1 MKQRKSQTELLHE
14 LVVAGKISEED
25 ADDVKSAP
33 LWAVSTRELVTY
45 LGVLIITV
53 GFFRFIAS
61 AFEDASKWTIMS
73 AAYVLAVILAMGAW
87 RLSGHQGVQGRL
99 SEVLELGAM
108 LAALLGSIVPL
119 DATDLKPQGIGMI
132 LTAIAAGWG
141 VLRLENSTF
150 SGTVALC
157 AGLPGFAIALG
168 ALIDEDSP
176 RYFAAL
182 FVLAGTILIWL
193 SIKEMGLAPLESAA
207 GSLCIVIGSI
217 TLGSSFN
224 GDATWFPILAGAV
237 LFAVGATRIAPENLV
252 AGALC
257 VIVGIVI
264 TVDEFIESELV
275 QSLVVI
281 ASGVAVLLV
290 LGAQMRRRPSKSE
303 PGALTA

>member
-1 MKQRKSQTELLHE
+1 MEQRKSQSELLNE
-14 LVVAGKISEED
+14 LVMAGKISQED
-25 ADDVKSAP
+25 ADDVKFAP
-33 LWAVSTRELVTY
+33 LWAVSVRELVTY
-45 LGVLIITV
+45 LGALIIAV
-53 GFFRFIAS
+53 GFFRLLAF

-73 AAYVLAVILAMGAW
+73 AAYVLAVILAAGAW

-119 DATDLKPQGIGMI
+119 DATNLKPQGVAMI
-132 LTAIAAGWG
+132 LTAIATGWG
-141 VLRLENSTF
+141 VLRLDNSTF

-157 AGLPGFAIALG
+157 VGLPGFSIALG
-168 ALIDEDSP
+168 SLIDDNSP

-182 FVLAGTILIWL
+182 FVVAGSILIWL
-193 SIKEMGLAPLESAA
+193 SMQEIGLAPLESAA

-217 TLGSSFN
+217 TLGASFN
-224 GDATWFPILAGAV
+224 GDATWFPIISGAA

-264 TVDEFIESELV
+264 TVDEFIDSELL